1 MTEWASTATVVFTDL
16 VGSTALRARLGEEQA
31 DALQGIHDGI
41 LTARV
46 EANGGRVLKRTGDG
60 MVAVFPAASDALT
73 ATVQIQQAIVRY
85 NRRPDALAE
94 LSIRVGLSTGDV
106 SWKAGDCFGTPMVE
120 AARLEAAAAGGQIL
134 CSDFVR
140 MMARGRGGHEFSDIG
155 FLELKGLPD
164 PLAACEVV
172 WSPAPEL
179 AFPLPPELA
188 SGGGRPFVSRSGELE
203 LAEQVLTDVTRERV
217 AVLWLLGEPGIGK
230 TRLATEIALRAHGT
244 GAPVLFGRC
253 NEDLPVPYQPWLE
266 ALRFFAAQLPDEE
279 LDERLG
285 EGAGEL
291 VRLLPELGVRLP
303 GREPPR
309 AGSPEAEQYGLFE
322 AVRAWLAAAGGT
334 GSVVV
339 VLDDLH
345 WATGPTLALLGHVA
359 RRAETSR
366 ALLVC
371 TARNT
376 SPDDNEALA
385 ALVEDLERKGVPSHR
400 LELRGLGVDDVGE
413 LVSAAAGRRL
423 DDRLRALA
431 GELATE
437 TGGNP
442 LFLDGLL
449 ANLPPDPAWQP
460 SALPGSVTETV
471 RRRVVRLPGDVAD
484 LLRVASVAGLD
495 FDLRVLS
502 RAAERKEL
510 DTLEALEAADGA
522 GLVVEA
528 GVDRYRFTHAL
539 VRSALRDG
547 LSRSRRA
554 RLHLAVGQAIEAL
567 HGDDPAPHAPALAYH
582 FFEAVPAGGGEK
594 AYRYS
599 VLAAEEAL
607 RLLSFSEAADAYGR
621 AIELLDHDAGSD
633 PLARARLLLA
643 RGRAHRRAS
652 DFPSAMETFREAA
665 AEARQRG
672 TGELF
677 AEVAVAFEDASFEP
691 GYFGVE
697 AVELLEEARSA
708 LGAGGSALHVRIAA
722 SLSRALEFSGRRP
735 EAITH
740 SENALAMARRLGD
753 PATTADVLH
762 RTAFSLR
769 QTGAAIELAERGA
782 ELAELGRELGDD
794 DLSCFG
800 AWFLM
805 HSAFR
810 LGDLAA
816 ADRRMQEISDLGRRA
831 GQPRWEWQLLIVRAA
846 RALLTADLGLA
857 EQCLRRLQESEPPGG
872 IDAQSVIGVATFLL
886 RREQGRL
893 AGLAPILRTIVE
905 LNPKAALWGPGLA
918 ALYAELGMLDDA
930 RAELERLAT
939 DGFAALP
946 DDGTREQC
954 LAFLAEVAVA
964 VGDGARAGWLL
975 DALRFREGTL
985 LMFFGNSSSHGP
997 ADRLLGML
1005 ASTAGRVE
1013 DAEGWFERALAFS
1026 RRLPSPLWVAHCLYD
1041 FAVYRDRTGTGGAE
1055 TMLAEAAEI
1064 CARHGLV
1071 GLETRVRAYQYPA
1084 GHPLAES

>member
-1 MTEWASTATVVFTDL
+1 
-16 VGSTALRARLGEEQA
+16 
-31 DALQGIHDGI
+31 
-41 LTARV
+41 
-46 EANGGRVLKRTGDG
+46 
-60 MVAVFPAASDALT
+60 
-73 ATVQIQQAIVRY
+73 
-85 NRRPDALAE
+85 
-94 LSIRVGLSTGDV
+94 VGLSTGDV
-106 SWKAGDCFGTPMVE
+106 SWKGGDCFGTPMVE

-140 MMARGRGGHEFSDIG
+140 MMARGRGGHEFSEIG

-164 PLAACEVV
+164 PLATCEVV
-172 WSPAPEL
+172 WSPAPDV

-203 LAEQVLTDVTRERV
+203 QAEQVLTDVTRERV

-230 TRLATEIALRAHGT
+230 TRLATEIARRAHGT

-253 NEDLPVPYQPWLE
+253 NEDLSVPYQPFLE
-266 ALRFFAAQLPDEE
+266 ALRFFTAQLPDDE

-285 EGAGEL
+285 EGVGEL
-291 VRLLPELGVRLP
+291 VRLLPELGARLP

-309 AGSPEAEQYGLFE
+309 AGGPEAEQYRLFE
-322 AVRAWLAAAGGT
+322 AVRAWMAAAGGT
-334 GSVVV
+334 GTVVI

-400 LELRGLGVDDVGE
+400 LELGGLGVDDVGE

-449 ANLPPDPAWQP
+449 ANMPPDPAWQP
-460 SALPGSVTETV
+460 SALPGSVSETV

-502 RAAERKEL
+502 RAAGRRDL

-554 RLHLAVGQAIEAL
+554 RLHLAVGEAIESL
-567 HGDDPAPHAPALAYH
+567 HGDEPAPHAPALAYH
-582 FFEAVPAGGGEK
+582 FFEAVPAGGAEK

-599 VLAAEEAL
+599 VLAAEEAF
-607 RLLSFSEAADAYGR
+607 RLFSFSEAADAYGR
-621 AIELLDHDAGSD
+621 AIELLDHTTGSD
-633 PLARARLLLA
+633 PLARTHLLLA
-643 RGRAHRRAS
+643 RGRAQRRAS
-652 DFPSAMETFREAA
+652 DFPSALETFREAA

-672 TGELF
+672 ACELL
-677 AEVAVAFEDASFEP
+677 AEVAVAFENTSFEP
-691 GYFGVE
+691 GYVGVE

-708 LGAGGSALHVRIAA
+708 LGVGDSALHVRIAA
-722 SLSRALEFSGRRP
+722 SLSRGLEFSGRRA
-735 EAITH
+735 EAIAH
-740 SENALAMARRLGD
+740 SEKALVMARRLGD
-753 PATTADVLH
+753 PTTTAEVLH
-762 RTAFSLR
+762 RTVFVHR
-769 QTGAAIELAERGA
+769 TAAPTELAERAA
-782 ELAELGRELGDD
+782 ELAELARELGDD
-794 DLSCFG
+794 DLYCYG
-800 AWFLM
+800 AWNM
-805 HSAFR
+805 MQAAAR
-810 LGDLAA
+810 LGDLTA
-816 ADRRMQEISDLGRRA
+816 ADRGIEEISDFSRRT
-831 GQPRWEWQLLIVRAA
+831 GQPNWEWQLLLFRAA
-846 RALLTADLGLA
+846 RALLAADLDLSDHW
-857 EQCLRRLQESEPPGG
+857 LRQSQETPPRG
-872 IDAQSVIGVATFLL
+872 IDAQSVIGAATFLL

-893 AGLAPILRTIVE
+893 AGLAPVIRTIVE

-918 ALYAELGMLDDA
+918 ALYAEMGMPDDA

-946 DDGTREQC
+946 NDGTREQC
-954 LAFLAEVAVA
+954 IAFLAEVAVA
-964 VGDGARAGWLL
+964 VGDGPRAGWLL

-985 LMFFGNSSSHGP
+985 LWFWGNHTCHGP
-997 ADRLLGML
+997 ADRLIGML
-1005 ASTAGRVE
+1005 ASTAGRVDE
-1013 DAEGWFERALAFS
+1013 AEQRFDRALAFS

-1041 FAVYRDRTGTGGAE
+1041 FAVHRDRTGGGGAE
-1055 TMLAEAAEI
+1055 VMLAEAAEI
-1064 CARHGLV
+1064 CSRHGLV
-1071 GLETRVRAYQYPA
+1071 GLETRVAEYQYAA
-1084 GHPLAES
+1084 GHPPTE

>member
-1 MTEWASTATVVFTDL
+1 MTERAGTATVVFTDL

-31 DALQGIHDGI
+31 DALQGIHDGM

-46 EANGGRVLKRTGDG
+46 EANGGQVLKRVGDG

-73 ATVQIQQAIVRY
+73 ATVQIQQAIARY

-106 SWKAGDCFGTPMVE
+106 SWEGGDCFGTPMVE

-140 MMARGRGGHEFSDIG
+140 MMARGRGGHEFSVIG
-155 FLELKGLPD
+155 FLELKGLPE
-164 PLAACEVV
+164 PLAACEVM
-172 WSPAPEL
+172 WSSAPEL
-179 AFPLPPELA
+179 AFPLPSELA
-188 SGGGRPFVSRSGELE
+188 TRTGRPFVSRAGELE
-203 LAEQVLTDVTRERV
+203 LAEQVLTDHTRERV

-230 TRLATEIALRAHGT
+230 TRLATEIALRAHAA

-253 NEDLPVPYQPWLE
+253 NEDLAVPYQPFLE
-266 ALRFFAAQLPDEE
+266 ALHFFTAQLPDDE

-291 VRLLPELGVRLP
+291 MRLLPELGARLP

-309 AGSPEAEQYGLFE
+309 GGSPEAEQYRLFE
-322 AVRAWLAAAGGT
+322 AVRAWLAAAGGGRGT
-334 GSVVV
+334 VVV
-339 VLDDLH
+339 VLDDVH

-359 RRAETSR
+359 RRADASR

-400 LELRGLGVDDVGE
+400 LELGGLGVDDVGE

-431 GELATE
+431 GELVTE

-449 ANLPPDPAWQP
+449 ANFPPDPAWQS

-502 RAAERKEL
+502 RAAECREL

-554 RLHLAVGQAIEAL
+554 RLHLAVGEAIEAL

-582 FFEAVPAGGGEK
+582 FFEAVPAGGGQK

-599 VLAAEEAL
+599 VLAAEEAF

-621 AIELLDHDAGSD
+621 AIELLDHTTGSD
-633 PLARARLLLA
+633 PLARAHLLLA
-643 RGRAHRRAS
+643 RGRAQRRAS
-652 DFPSAMETFREAA
+652 DFPSAMETFREAV
-665 AEARQRG
+665 AEVRQRG
-672 TGELF
+672 TGELL

-691 GYFGVE
+691 GYVGVE
-697 AVELLEEARSA
+697 AVELLEEAGSA
-708 LGAGGSALHVRIAA
+708 LGVGDSALHVRVAA
-722 SLSRALEFSGRRP
+722 SLSRGLEFSGRRA
-735 EAITH
+735 EGIAK

-762 RTAFSLR
+762 RTLFVQR
-769 QTGAAIELAERGA
+769 TAAPTELAERAA
-782 ELAELGRELGDD
+782 ELAELARELGDD
-794 DLSCFG
+794 DLYCYG

-805 HSAFR
+805 HSAAR
-810 LGDLAA
+810 LGDLTA
-816 ADRRMQEISDLGRRA
+816 ADRGIQEISDVGRRA
-831 GQPRWEWQLLIVRAA
+831 GLRWEWQLLMFRAT
-846 RALLTADLGLA
+846 RALLAADLGLS
-857 EQCLRRLQESEPPGG
+857 EQLLRRSQEDPPRG

-886 RREQGRL
+886 RREQGLL

-964 VGDGARAGWLL
+964 VGDGACAVWLL

-985 LMFFGNSSSHGP
+985 LWFWGNHTCHGP

-1013 DAEGWFERALAFS
+1013 DAEQWFDRALAFS
-1026 RRLPSPLWVAHCLYD
+1026 RQLPSPLYVAHCLYD
-1041 FAVYRDRTGTGGAE
+1041 SAVHRDRTGGGGAE
-1055 TMLAEAAEI
+1055 VMLAEAAEI

-1071 GLETRVRAYQYPA
+1071 GLQKRVRAYQYPA
-1084 GHPLAES
+1084 GHPLTE